1 MQIRRII
8 LYSKTGLMR
17 ELPFA
22 LGKVNIITGPS
33 ERGKSAIVAII
44 DYCLGARNLG
54 VPAGVI
60 QDSVAWYA
68 LELDFSGDR
77 LFVARQGVDSSKKA
91 RSFWHITSGDLTE
104 FPQMTKLQPQF
115 NREQLLDK
123 ISAKLGIGITLIPRA
138 DGEISRQKLSFRS
151 ALIYSLQKQNE
162 IANPDLF
169 FHRQSDPWIAQLI
182 RDTLPYYLGAI
193 NEDIIEKQASLKA
206 KKKRVKEL
214 QKKLGQF
221 TSMEARQDSDAA
233 YLLTEAQQLNLLPAD
248 FTVPAGVENMIALLS
263 EAEKQSRTM
272 VDIDNNDQLKR
283 LSLELSELSRYRD
296 TLKKQILSMEDL
308 SADQSQVLNS
318 SNEQRR
324 RLKSLELAKG
334 PHVGNERCPLCEA
347 RMETLP
353 PKADALSKSL
363 KLLDQELNFV
373 VLDST
378 QLQDALV
385 RQRREL
391 NDTEDRIH
399 DIRQQVSGLKEE
411 NLLVQVALER
421 RNEGARV
428 GGMIKMFLRST
439 SVWGDEDRLTCEMEI
454 TALQSAVDSI
464 EEEIDF
470 TSLKTKTATFFGSI
484 GNDITKWAQKLK
496 LTYSEGLLT
505 FDIRG
510 PSLVNETESGTVNFS
525 RFGSGKNWVWYHLLG
540 HMALHS
546 WFISRNRPTPRFLVV
561 DQPSQVYFPGEEGS
575 DTGRDM
581 DEVRKIYNWL
591 FETTESFDG
600 SFQIILTDHARFAN
614 DPSFVKHVTHDWWET
629 GEALIPQEWIQ

>member
-77 LFVARQGVDSSKKA
+77 LFVARQGVDSSKKVK
-91 RSFWHITSGDLTE
+91 SLWHITSGDLTE
-104 FPQMTKLQPQF
+104 FPQMTELQPQF
-115 NREQLLDK
+115 KREQLLDK
-123 ISAKLGIGITLIPRA
+123 ISAKLGIGVTLIPRA
-138 DGEISRQKLSFRS
+138 DGEITRQKLSFRS

-169 FHRQSDPWIAQLI
+169 FHRQSDPRIAQLI

-193 NEDIIEKQASLKA
+193 NEDIIEKQALLKA
-206 KKKRVKEL
+206 EQKRIKEL
-214 QKKLGQF
+214 QRKLGQF

-233 YLLTEAQQLNLLPAD
+233 YLLNEARQLNLLPTDSTASAD
-248 FTVPAGVENMIALLS
+248 VENIIALLS
-263 EAEKQSRTM
+263 EAEKQSRAM
-272 VDIDNNDQLKR
+272 VNIDNNDQLRR
-283 LSLELSELSRYRD
+283 LSLELSEQSRQRD
-296 TLKKQILSMEDL
+296 TLKKQILSMEGL
-308 SADQSQVLNS
+308 SSDQNEVLNA

-324 RLKSLELAKG
+324 RLRSLELATG
-334 PHVGNERCPLCEA
+334 PHVGDEKCPLCEA

-353 PKADALSKSL
+353 PKAEALSKSL

-378 QLQDALV
+378 QLQEALV
-385 RQRREL
+385 KQQREL
-391 NDTEDRIH
+391 NDTEERIH
-399 DIRQQVSGLKEE
+399 NIRQQVAGLKEE
-411 NLLVQVALER
+411 SLLVQVALEQ
-421 RNEGARV
+421 RNEAARV

-439 SVWGDEDRLTCEMEI
+439 SVWDDEDRLACEMEI
-454 TALQSAVDSI
+454 AAHQSVIDSI

-470 TSLKTKTATFFGSI
+470 TSFKTKTATFLGSI
-484 GNDITKWAQKLK
+484 GNNITKWAQDLK
-496 LTYSEGLLT
+496 LAYSDGFLT

-510 PSLVNETESGTVNFS
+510 PSLVNETEFGTVNFS

-575 DTGRDM
+575 DTERDM

-591 FETTESFDG
+591 VNATKSLDG

-614 DPSFVKHVTHDWWET
+614 DPSFVKHVAHDWWET